1 MSVAEL
7 ETRQDANPFHV
18 YLERISQKPFLAR
31 EEEQELGPAIKMY
44 RQVIKAVIP
53 QISMVRGERIPR
65 EEKAEGYI
73 LRVIQDVSNQVYPIP
88 DFCDVVSHGR
98 EAVERLME
106 ANYRLVVD
114 VAMRYETY
122 CTPGLNLWDL
132 ISAGNLALRRAALNF
147 DHTLGY
153 RFTTYAD
160 ECVGKG
166 VRREITDHS
175 RVIRIPGER
184 VHVFAQ
190 YSQACAKFRVEN
202 HREPSST
209 ELAATMGITLLRLK
223 HIEQGKLYTQVISL
237 DVAAMRED
245 HLNRNYRRTR
255 LDIIGNLLTTP
266 EDQYTQD
273 ELRGQL
279 LYAMNIADLTVRQKE
294 ILLLRYGFI
303 DGEPWSRKEV
313 GKHLGI
319 SDEWV
324 RLLEKAALD
333 KLKESSEERLV
344 AYLYNY

>member
-7 ETRQDANPFHV
+7 ETRQNANPFHV
-18 YLERISQKPFLAR
+18 YLERISQKPFLAI
-31 EEEQELGPAIKMY
+31 EEEQKLGPAIKMY
-44 RQVIKAVIP
+44 RQVIKAVI
-53 QISMVRGERIPR
+53 SMVPAIRSEGVPR
-65 EEKAEGYI
+65 QEKAEGYI
-73 LRVIQDVSNQVYPIP
+73 LRIIQDVSNQAYPAS
-88 DFCDVVSHGR
+88 DFCDVVSRGR

-114 VAMRYETY
+114 VAMCYKTY

-166 VRREITDHS
+166 VQREIKDHS
-175 RVIRIPGER
+175 RVIRISSER
-184 VHVFAQ
+184 AHDLVQ
-190 YSQACAKFRVEN
+190 YSQTREKFRVEN

-209 ELAATMGITLLRLK
+209 ELAAMMGTTLLRLK
-223 HIEQGKLYTQVISL
+223 NIERSKSSTQVISL
-237 DVAAMRED
+237 DVAAMRENR
-245 HLNRNYRRTR
+245 LSRNYRRTR
-255 LDIIGNLLTTP
+255 LDIIGNLLPSP

-273 ELRGQL
+273 ELREQL
-279 LYAMNIADLTVRQKE
+279 LGAMNIAGLTERQKE
-294 ILLLRYGFI
+294 ILRLRYGFI
-303 DGEPWSRKEV
+303 DEKPWPRKEV

-324 RLLEKAALD
+324 RLLEKDALD